1 MRRIPTLAVSLLP
14 LLLGAPA
21 ALATTRA
28 AYLPTTEDLAAL
40 VDYLEET
47 GDRLDRTLAAL
58 EDRQLQFHETDDRW
72 SIAEIVEHLVLAE
85 RTIRSVVDDALAS
98 PPRPE
103 LLTEGAPPVKD
114 QAIRMAITNREAR
127 RFEAPSALRP
137 SGAITTV
144 GEARRRFA
152 EARAE
157 TIARLRGG
165 EQPLRGHF
173 ATNPGL
179 GQLDGYQWYLVAAAH
194 VERHLL
200 QIAEIEAAP
209 GYPVRSEARP

>member
-1 MRRIPTLAVSLLP
+1 MRRNPTLPVILLSLLVGATAAFAVT
-14 LLLGAPA
+14 GAP
-21 ALATTRA
+21 
-28 AYLPTTEDLAAL
+28 YLPTNEDLATL

-47 GDRLDRTLAAL
+47 GARLDRTLAVL
-58 EDRQLQFHETDDRW
+58 EDRQLRFRAAEDRW

-85 RTIRSVVDDALAS
+85 STIRSVVDDVVAA

-103 LLTEGAPPVKD
+103 LLTDGAPPVKD

-127 RFEAPSALRP
+127 RFEAPKALRP

-144 GEARRRFA
+144 AEARRRFA

-200 QIAEIEAAP
+200 QITEIEAAP
-209 GYPVRSEARP
+209 GFPARSEARP